1 MSARSLLDGAPAF
14 AVKRSERRVRVH
26 HVGDEA
32 PMRGHG
38 DEVRQGVGPV
48 GQIVRAR
55 ERRHNALRD
64 HGRFLT

>member
-1 MSARSLLDGAPAF
+1 LVTKHRCE
-14 AVKRSERRVRVH
+14 VN
-26 HVGDEA
+26 
-32 PMRGHG
+32 G

-64 HGRFLT
+64 YGRFLT